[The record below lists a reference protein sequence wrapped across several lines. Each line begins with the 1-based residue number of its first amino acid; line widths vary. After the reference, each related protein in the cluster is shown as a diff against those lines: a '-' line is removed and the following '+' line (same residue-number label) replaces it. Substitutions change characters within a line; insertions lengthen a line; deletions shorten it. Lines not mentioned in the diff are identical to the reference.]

1 MFLIMIAKYC
11 SDLCFFSALMMIVT
25 YCLFFA
31 SSFGLFCHFLQNAV
45 SILICS
51 HWAWLLLFV
60 QSSLITFICSHYGWY
75 ILFVQIMFKY
85 EFSACPVSHVC
96 DQSCLSSVLRLMI
109 NDGQQCC
116 SWCLLRFGHC
126 CLVFSSV
133 VQFCLLCSSVVF
145 NFIQCP
151 VLQLMVDCGFMFNLP
166 LTIAL
171 LASHCNLCH
180 KVGKS
185 VKIKFALK

>member
-1 MFLIMIAKYC
+1 
-11 SDLCFFSALMMIVT
+11 MMIVT

-45 SILICS
+45 FILICS

-171 LASHCNLCH
+171 LASHCNPCH
-180 KVGKS
+180 S
-185 VKIKFALK
+185 